1 MNNDYFPNSVAINI
15 AKQHDLY
22 TKKQIPRP
30 RYPDECPVWHCGEK
44 AGYQHE
50 RLQAFQNVSLKLEF
64 NECLKIYSDIEL
76 TKKQIKALK
85 IIHGSTPVWMKGQLV
100 GSMMNELE
108 YSVGTVGY
116 TKKLIKM
123 SRLITGILDSEH

>member
-1 MNNDYFPNSVAINI
+1 M
-15 AKQHDLY
+15 
-22 TKKQIPRP
+22 
-30 RYPDECPVWHCGEK
+30 WHCGED

-76 TKKQIKALK
+76 TKKQIKELK
-85 IIHGSTPVWMKGQLV
+85 TIHSSTPVWMKGKLV